1 MHRLKLPHP
10 SHFIVRHRSANPW
23 WVAQWER
30 HGEET
35 EDAQKL
41 TVDHE
46 LICTGL
52 RLKPAVVIWN
62 ENTIMFS
69 AANSEALAEPHLFL
83 LKSQTSY
90 IFTFLHRPLSVKQ
103 PKLIKFA
110 FLFLLQLFV
119 HRRASELS
127 INRCLN
133 ITRHS
138 TALKINLPDLL
149 QFDHKNI
156 CDVRCW

>member
-1 MHRLKLPHP
+1 MVNSLVGV
-10 SHFIVRHRSANPW
+10 IEVRVSGSCRVKCTGWSCHIPVILLFDTSANPW
-23 WVAQWER
+23 WVARWER
-30 HGEET
+30 HGEEM

-46 LICTGL
+46 RIC
-52 RLKPAVVIWN
+52 
-62 ENTIMFS
+62 
-69 AANSEALAEPHLFL
+69 
-83 LKSQTSY
+83 QTSY

-103 PKLIKFA
+103 PKLIKLA

-119 HRRASELS
+119 HCRASELIQYKYS
-127 INRCLN
+127 YLN
-133 ITRHS
+133 ITRHN